1 MANLEGFDR
10 ETFKILSI
18 GGGGYLVSNKKVLNA
33 KPPIEN
39 VLKIRMK
46 NSE

>member
-1 MANLEGFDR
+1 MANLERFDR

-18 GGGGYLVSNKKVLNA
+18 GGGVFSEKVLNA

-39 VLKIRMK
+39 VLKIQMK